1 MKIIGVLGKS
11 SSVNNIPFNFANN
24 ERWTNINITSSD
36 ISLKIYYDTG
46 SPALV
51 INNMTKISLCDDK
64 LYALENKIP
73 KKLTADETA
82 NMLEKEGI
90 LCINKIIS
98 DFNLFLYDKT
108 NGSLYIASNR
118 ATAGRMFYV
127 FWKDTILF
135 SNDFTLLLNVKPL
148 NISTCALYAYT
159 KYNAIPED
167 ITPDTDIK
175 SVPVGHFATI
185 EHGSK
190 QVKYT
195 PFYKFNYDNNP
206 DSSKAPEELLSYV
219 ERELKANAKAIS
231 DKQIH
236 MLMSGGIDSSLFV
249 SYLREYTSNII
260 GHYCYFGGEDAE
272 LPYAELL
279 AKKLNIPFKI
289 HPLDDKNIIPEIEDT
304 ALNTSY
310 PHGDYSNVS
319 VNLLIRE
326 VKEEFGTGQLVIDCN
341 GGDDGFGYGALNNIG
356 IWEKLYKIPAIGLLG
371 KLATIGDSWMY
382 DCDTTKA
389 LFYPYR
395 AKEKNIY
402 LSHVVYTASEKVFKN
417 GSQYNKEIEKLITEF
432 LDNNNESKSPSS
444 YSKMS
449 VVQFYHVNSRLW
461 TAKGYWPAEY
471 LNMNLVF
478 PYTWKNILDE
488 QCKLPLDVKV
498 HNGII
503 KWPLKKLLEKYMPK
517 DYIYRAKSG
526 FAPPL
531 CRWLKVDA
539 NYDYFYKTVM
549 NGVLIRNFDADK
561 IDKIFKLIKAN
572 KNVSRYAMNLIWSL
586 LFFEVWLVKH
596 RLAK

>member
-11 SSVNNIPFNFANN
+11 GSVNRIPFNFANN
-24 ERWTNINITSSD
+24 ERWTNINIANQD
-36 ISLKIYYDTG
+36 VSLKIYYDAA
-46 SPALV
+46 SPTLV
-51 INNMTKISLCDDK
+51 VDNAAKISLCDDK
-64 LYALENKIP
+64 LYLLENKTA
-73 KKLTADETA
+73 KKLTSGETA

-108 NGSLYIASNR
+108 TGTLHLSSNR

-127 FWKDTILF
+127 FWKEAVLF
-135 SNDFTLLLNVKPL
+135 SNDFLLLLNVKPL

-159 KYNAIPED
+159 RHGAIPED
-167 ITPDTDIK
+167 ITLDTDIK
-175 SVPVGHFATI
+175 SVPVGHLATI
-185 EHGSK
+185 EQGNK
-190 QVKYT
+190 EVKYA
-195 PFYKFNYDNNP
+195 PFYKFNYDNIPNA
-206 DSSKAPEELLSYV
+206 SKAPEELLSYV
-219 ERELKANAKAIS
+219 ELELKTNARVLS
-231 DKQIH
+231 DRQIH

-289 HPLDDKNIIPEIEDT
+289 HLLDDKNIISEIKDT
-304 ALNTSY
+304 ALNTSH
-310 PHGDYSNVS
+310 PHGDYSNVP
-319 VNLLIRE
+319 VNFLIR
-326 VKEEFGTGQLVIDCN
+326 KIRGEFGPGQLTIDCN
-341 GGDDGFGYGALNNIG
+341 GGDDGFGYGALTKIAV
-356 IWEKLYKIPAIGLLG
+356 WEKLYKIPAIGLLG

-382 DCDTTKA
+382 DSDIKKI
-389 LFYPYR
+389 LFYLYR

-402 LSHVVYTASEKVFKN
+402 TSHIIFSASEKVFKN

-432 LDNNNESKSPSS
+432 LNNNNESISPSS
-444 YSKMS
+444 YAKMG
-449 VVQFYHVNSRLW
+449 VAQFYHVNSRLW
-461 TAKGYWPAEY
+461 TAKGYWPAQ
-471 LNMNLVF
+471 NMNINLIF

-488 QCKLPLDVKV
+488 QCKLPLNVKV

-531 CRWLKVDA
+531 YRWLKVDA

-586 LFFEVWLVKH
+586 LFFEVWLTIHGSRK
-596 RLAK
+596 